1 MADLTI
7 FKKYLQLVDQLAS
20 VANKEELA
28 ECARLLAL
36 NSAHYELKYGALPI
50 DEALDAAYSEEP
62 NDEQIEIVTKG
73 MELMAG
79 VLGGIVQGFESKPNH

>member
-1 MADLTI
+1 MADLI
-7 FKKYLQLVDQLAS
+7 SFNKYLQLVDQLAA
-20 VANKEELA
+20 VASKEELA

-36 NSAHYELKYGALPI
+36 NSAHYELTYGALPI

-62 NDEQIEIVTKG
+62 NDQQIELVTKG

-79 VLGGIVQGFESKPNH
+79 VLGGIVQGFELKLNN